1 MSVYLPITNLIHQ
14 HLDNLPPNRLNPHDE
29 YLHLRTFHSLDQT
42 MDNLLLGS
50 SSLKMGT
57 TEDTRRRQNTGLSR
71 VISNRVKGMG
81 NNKEADNTALHPVH
95 LILWLSRTVSSFTPQ
110 TSHLK

>member
-1 MSVYLPITNLIHQ
+1 
-14 HLDNLPPNRLNPHDE
+14 
-29 YLHLRTFHSLDQT
+29 
-42 MDNLLLGS
+42 MDNLLLGC

-81 NNKEADNTALHPVH
+81 NNKEADMEFRPGLVVECRLYRP
-95 LILWLSRTVSSFTPQ
+95 RTGSNS
-110 TSHLK
+110 